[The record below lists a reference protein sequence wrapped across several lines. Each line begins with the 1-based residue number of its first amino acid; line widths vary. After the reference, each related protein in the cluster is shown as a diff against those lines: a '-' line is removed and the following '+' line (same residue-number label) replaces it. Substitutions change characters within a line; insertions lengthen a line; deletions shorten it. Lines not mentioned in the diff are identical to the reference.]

1 MHKHFII
8 ICNIACF
15 ICCIFL
21 TTGCDN
27 QDESPQKAVVVSKKI
42 VVSKSSA
49 QKPGDQKKTAIAKPV
64 AKKRVSKP
72 ESKVTETKVEK
83 TVQKPVISK
92 AREPGKAD
100 EPISKQPEKITPLKP
115 ESKKETVTDD
125 TDRKPVTL
133 ASLKMKFPVTTVL
146 YNPEGKIDP
155 FAPLFREEKPASAKT
170 VKKGKGKICIPLTP
184 LQKIDLSQ
192 LRLVGIIRSASG
204 NKAMVEEASGK
215 GYVIKKG
222 TYIGINCG
230 TVGEILKDRVIVD
243 EPLLPVS
250 EVDKDSIYDVEGK
263 NFFISEFDG
272 KNYINLDGKKFE
284 AKILNI
290 DGKSYYVN
298 PQEMKLQKP
307 PGEY

>member
-1 MHKHFII
+1 MHKYFII
-8 ICNIACF
+8 IRNIACF

-27 QDESPQKAVVVSKKI
+27 QTESPRKPVVVSKKV
-42 VVSKSSA
+42 VVSKSGV
-49 QKPGDQKKTAIAKPV
+49 QKPGEQKKAATSKPV
-64 AKKRVSKP
+64 EKKQVSKP
-72 ESKVTETKVEK
+72 ESKQP
-83 TVQKPVISK
+83 QKSTPIK
-92 AREPGKAD
+92 AESPPKA
-100 EPISKQPEKITPLKP
+100 
-115 ESKKETVTDD
+115 VTDD

-133 ASLKMKFPVTTVL
+133 AALKIKLPVTTVL

-155 FAPLFREEKPASAKT
+155 FAPLFREKKSAAVKT
-170 VKKGKGKICIPLTP
+170 LKKGKGKICIPLTP

-204 NKAMVEEASGK
+204 NKALVEEASGK

-230 TVGEILKDRVIVD
+230 TVGKILKDRVIVD
-243 EPLLPVS
+243 EPLLSVS
-250 EVDKDSIYDVEGK
+250 EVDKDSIYDVDGK
-263 NFFISEFDG
+263 NFFMSEFDG
-272 KNYINLDGKKFE
+272 KSYVNLEGKKFE

-307 PGEY
+307 PGE

>member
-27 QDESPQKAVVVSKKI
+27 QAESPREQVVVSKKI

-49 QKPGDQKKTAIAKPV
+49 QKPEEQKKTALKKPV
-64 AKKRVSKP
+64 EKKP

-83 TVQKPVISK
+83 TVQKSVVSK
-92 AREPGKAD
+92 DREPGKAA
-100 EPISKQPEKITPLKP
+100 ELISKQPEKITPLKS
-115 ESKKETVTDD
+115 ESKKEAVTDD
-125 TDRKPVTL
+125 TDKKP
-133 ASLKMKFPVTTVL
+133 ASLAALKIKLPVTTVL

-155 FAPLFREEKPASAKT
+155 FAPLFREEKPAAVKT

-184 LQKIDLSQ
+184 LQRSDLSQ
-192 LRLVGIIRSASG
+192 LKLVGIIRSASG

-230 TVGEILKDRVIVD
+230 TVREILKDRVFVD

-250 EVDKDSIYDVEGK
+250 EVEKGAIYDVEGK
-263 NFFISEFDG
+263 NFFMSEFDG
-272 KNYINLDGKKFE
+272 KSYINLDGKKFE
-284 AKILNI
+284 AKTSNI
-290 DGKSYYVN
+290 DGRSYYVN

>member
-1 MHKHFII
+1 MHKYFII
-8 ICNIACF
+8 VRNIACF
-15 ICCIFL
+15 ICCVFL

-27 QDESPQKAVVVSKKI
+27 QPESPQKSLVVSKRI
-42 VVSKSSA
+42 VVSKSGE
-49 QKPGDQKKTAIAKPV
+49 QKPGEQKKTVTSKPV
-64 AKKRVSKP
+64 EKKQVSK
-72 ESKVTETKVEK
+72 
-83 TVQKPVISK
+83 
-92 AREPGKAD
+92 
-100 EPISKQPEKITPLKP
+100 PEKITPLKP
-115 ESKKETVTDD
+115 ESQKKAVTDD

-133 ASLKMKFPVTTVL
+133 AALKIKLPVTAVL

-155 FAPLFREEKPASAKT
+155 FVPLFKEKSAAVKSAKT
-170 VKKGKGKICIPLTP
+170 VKKGKGKICIPFTP

-192 LRLVGIIRSASG
+192 LKLVGIIRAQS
-204 NKAMVEEASGK
+204 NNRAMVEEASGK

-230 TVGEILKDRVIVD
+230 MVGEILKDRVIVD

-263 NFFISEFDG
+263 NFFMSEFDG
-272 KNYINLDGKKFE
+272 KSYINLDGKKFE
-284 AKILNI
+284 AKISNI

>member
-1 MHKHFII
+1 MHKYFII
-8 ICNIACF
+8 IRNIACF

-27 QDESPQKAVVVSKKI
+27 QAESPRKPVVVSKKV
-42 VVSKSSA
+42 VVSKSSVR
-49 QKPGDQKKTAIAKPV
+49 KPGKQKKAVASKPV
-64 AKKRVSKP
+64 AKKQVSKS
-72 ESKVTETKVEK
+72 E
-83 TVQKPVISK
+83 
-92 AREPGKAD
+92 
-100 EPISKQPEKITPLKP
+100 SKQPEKITLLKP
-115 ESKKETVTDD
+115 ESKKEAVTDD

-133 ASLKMKFPVTTVL
+133 AALKIKLPVTTVL

-155 FAPLFREEKPASAKT
+155 FAPLFKEKPAAVQSAKT
-170 VKKGKGKICIPLTP
+170 VKKGKGKICISLTP

-192 LRLVGIIRSASG
+192 LKLVGIIRAQSG

-230 TVGEILKDRVIVD
+230 TVGKILKDRVIVD

-250 EVDKDSIYDVEGK
+250 EVDKDSIYDVDGK
-263 NFFISEFDG
+263 NFFMSEFDG
-272 KNYINLDGKKFE
+272 KSYVNLEGKKFE